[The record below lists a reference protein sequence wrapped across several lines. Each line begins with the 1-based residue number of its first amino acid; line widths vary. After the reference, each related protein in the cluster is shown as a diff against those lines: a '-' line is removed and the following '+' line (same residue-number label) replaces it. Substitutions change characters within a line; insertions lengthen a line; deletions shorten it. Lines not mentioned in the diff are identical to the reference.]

1 MSERT
6 RIRIG
11 RLLILAG
18 TLFLTYWFAV
28 RADAWVFQSRM
39 TRRLDAAASLRAA
52 SGDRAHESRGD
63 AADMAGLIGR
73 IEIPRLR
80 LSALVLEGTAER
92 TLRRGVGHV
101 ERTALPGESG
111 NVGLAAHRDTYFGKL
126 AGVSNGDLI
135 VIRTP
140 EGSFT
145 YRVDSTLVV
154 PPDRGDLLEE
164 GGQATLTLVTCYP
177 FHWIG
182 PAPQRFVV
190 RARRV
195 ESPSPQS

>member
-11 RLLILAG
+11 RLLIVAG

-52 SGDRAHESRGD
+52 SGDRAHESRGAD
-63 AADMAGLIGR
+63 ADMAGLIGR

-135 VIRTP
+135 LIRTS

-145 YRVDSTLVV
+145 YQVESTLVV
-154 PPDRGDLLEE
+154 LPDRGDLLEE
-164 GGQATLTLVTCYP
+164 GGPATLTLVTCYP